1 MFDVIGFGALNL
13 DYIYSVDS
21 LSILSHELLLQPGRE
36 IFYSERLFPR
46 IRALIEKYGKL
57 KGTSGGGSA
66 ANTIFSLARMGFK
79 TGFIGK
85 VGRDEAGDL
94 LLKSLGKVDAGHI
107 RRQGKSGACL
117 IVIDKREDRSIIAF
131 PNTNKTVTIGKK
143 DITAVNKARFLHFSS
158 FVGQKSLSSQIRL
171 VENLPSQVRLSF
183 DPGEIYAGKGL
194 KEISPIIHKSFVL
207 FLTDREIQKLTG
219 KRYKA
224 GCRELL
230 TMGPSILV
238 CKRGREGS
246 YVLSREEEF
255 DVPAEEVPV
264 VDNTGAGDVYNA
276 GFLAGLLMEQP
287 LRPCGLFAT
296 RMATKSITGY
306 GRSRYPTYKDLT
318 NFFGFSHRGHRERD
332 SIKKNK

>member
-21 LSILSHELLLQPGRE
+21 LSILSHELPLQPGQE
-36 IFYSERLFPR
+36 IFYSEHLFPR
-46 IRALIEKYGKL
+46 IRALVEKYGKL
-57 KGTSGGGSA
+57 KRISGGGSA
-66 ANTIFSLARMGFK
+66 ANTIFALARMGFK
-79 TGFIGK
+79 AGFIGK
-85 VGRDEAGDL
+85 VGQDEAGDL
-94 LLKSLGKVDAGHI
+94 LLKSLGKVDARHI
-107 RRQGKSGACL
+107 RRQGKSGVCL
-117 IVIDKREDRSIIAF
+117 IVIDNREDRSIIAF
-131 PNTNKTVTIGKK
+131 PNANKTAGIGKK
-143 DITAVNKARFLHFSS
+143 DIKAMDKTRFLHFSS

-183 DPGEIYAGKGL
+183 DPGEIYASKGL
-194 KEISPIIHKSFVL
+194 KEIFPIIHKSFVL

-219 KRYKA
+219 KYYKE

-238 CKRGREGS
+238 CKRGKEGS
-246 YVLSREEEF
+246 YVLSCEEEF
-255 DVPAEEVPV
+255 EVPAEEVSV

-287 LRPCGLFAT
+287 LRACGLFAAK
-296 RMATKSITGY
+296 MAARSVTGY

-318 NFFGFSHRGHRERD
+318 VFSDLTTGHRERD

>member
-1 MFDVIGFGALNL
+1 MYDVIGFGALNL

-21 LSILSHELLLQPGRE
+21 LSILSHKLPLQPGQE
-36 IFYSERLFPR
+36 IFFSERLFPR
-46 IRALIEKYGKL
+46 IKALIEEHGKL
-57 KGTSGGGSA
+57 KQTSGGGSA
-66 ANTIFSLARMGFK
+66 ANTIFALDRMRFK

-94 LLKSLGKVDAGHI
+94 LLKSLGGVDTGHI

-117 IVIDKREDRSIIAF
+117 IVIDKREDRSIMAF

-143 DITAVNKARFLHFSS
+143 EITAVNNSRFLHLSS
-158 FVGQKSLSSQIRL
+158 FVGGKSLSSQIRL

-183 DPGEIYAGKGL
+183 DPGEIYASKGL
-194 KEISPIIHKSFVL
+194 KEIFPIIQKGFVL
-207 FLTDREIQKLTG
+207 FLTDREIEKLTG
-219 KRYKA
+219 KRYRA

-230 TMGPSILV
+230 AMGPSIVV
-238 CKRGREGS
+238 CKRGRQGA

-255 DVPAEEVPV
+255 HVLAEEVPV

-276 GFLAGLLMEQP
+276 GFLAGLLMGRP

-296 RMATKSITGY
+296 RMAAKSVTGY
-306 GRSRYPTYKDLT
+306 GRSRYPTDKDLT
-318 NFFGFSHRGHRERD
+318 NFFQIKPGHRAQE
-332 SIKKNK
+332 